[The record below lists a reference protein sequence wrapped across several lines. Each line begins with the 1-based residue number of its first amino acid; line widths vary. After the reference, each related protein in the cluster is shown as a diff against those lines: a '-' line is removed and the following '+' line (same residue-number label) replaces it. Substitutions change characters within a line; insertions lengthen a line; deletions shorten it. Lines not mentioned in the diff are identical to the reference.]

1 MTTAEEVVAAV
12 RAMPEI
18 QQLRVLDILMKEV
31 YATDAEIDEAWER
44 ELARR
49 EQALATGEATM
60 IDGEE
65 VVAGLR
71 RGLSG

>member
-18 QQLRVLDILMKEV
+18 QQMYVLEILMKEV
-31 YATDAEIDEAWER
+31 YSADAALDEAWER

-49 EQALATGEATM
+49 EQALATGEATL

-65 VVAGLR
+65 AIASLR